1 MMISFWRWFFRGSGA
16 GPGIRRFVDWWLIV
30 HTSVGC
36 IFALIL
42 PITLEK
48 SGTSLLLPLAG
59 IFIGL
64 SFAWGGNAQALL
76 QSPEI
81 TRLSAH
87 RRGGY
92 EEYLYAYQSA
102 VLLILVSLCLWAIAG
117 LGIFDNIWPACTTS
131 IEYKIVAGVLFFS
144 ASMTLRECWHV
155 VLGAQSML
163 LARFKIQENS
173 GNDKNSG

>member
-1 MMISFWRWFFRGSGA
+1 MISFWRWFFKGSGA
-16 GPGIRRFVDWWLIV
+16 GPGIRRFVDWWLVV
-30 HTSVGC
+30 HLFVGSLLAC
-36 IFALIL
+36 IL

-48 SGTSLLLPLAG
+48 AGTSLLLPLAG

-81 TRLSAH
+81 TRLSKY
-87 RRGGY
+87 RTGGY
-92 EEYLYAYQSA
+92 EEYLYTYQSA

-117 LGIFDNIWPACTTS
+117 LGIFDKIWPASTTS
-131 IEYKIVAGVLFFS
+131 VGYKIVDGVLFFF

-163 LARFKIQENS
+163 LTRFKIQENS
-173 GNDKNSG
+173 INGKKNG